1 MSDFPKTLVHPDHSP
16 AILSM
21 GRSGSATPGRPER
34 FPPVFVHTQEQE
46 DYERARGYLLP
57 GEPRPQV
64 DGYHEYPMM
73 MEHPEY
79 EPEVKSYVEGKTA
92 ADGTFTTWT
101 VPGVPGKF
109 HPKQANTPEEA
120 DEFRA
125 LGYVSGGFAD
135 VRAYE
140 RAQAKINPDY
150 DPKEWPKMIDGV
162 MMKDPDTPMNLET
175 EYPKWVGD
183 IVVNN
188 PTEEAVA
195 RGSSKN
201 EPVKRAEPKAA
212 ASDPDYAEFLAWKA
226 AKAAEAG
233 PTLADAI
240 QARDEA
246 VLNPMADSLLRD
258 QLVADAEELGVTV
271 DKRWSD
277 KTLREKIEMALESS
291 AAE

>member
-1 MSDFPKTLVHPDHSP
+1 MSDYPKTLVHPDYSP

-34 FPPVFVHTQEQE
+34 FPQVFVHTEEQE
-46 DYERARGYLLP
+46 EYERSRGYLHP

-79 EPEVKSYVEGKTA
+79 EPEIKSYVEGKTA
-92 ADGTFTTWT
+92 EDGTFKTWT
-101 VPGVPGKF
+101 VPGNPGKYP
-109 HPKQANTPEEA
+109 PKQANTPEEA

-150 DPKEWPKMIDGV
+150 DPKEWPKMINGV
-162 MMKDPDTPMNLET
+162 LMKDPDTPINVET
-175 EYPKWVGD
+175 QYPKWVAGQ
-183 IVVNN
+183 IANSFA
-188 PTEEAVA
+188 EEEQIIRHPDNVA
-195 RGSSKN
+195 AR
-201 EPVKRAEPKAA
+201 KAA
-212 ASDPDYAEFLAWKA
+212 LEARIPKVVIKEESDSEEYAEFLAWKA
-226 AKAAEAG
+226 AKAADTG
-233 PTLADAI
+233 PTLADAV
-240 QARDEA
+240 QERAR
-246 VLNPMADSLLRD
+246 
-258 QLVADAEELGVTV
+258 LVADAEELGIVV
-271 DKRWSD
+271 DKRWSE
-277 KTLREKIEMALESS
+277 KTLREKIEMALERS

>member
-1 MSDFPKTLVHPDHSP
+1 MSDYPKTLVHPDYSP

-34 FPPVFVHTQEQE
+34 FPQVFVHTKEQE
-46 DYERARGYLLP
+46 EYERARGYLLP

-79 EPEVKSYVEGKTA
+79 EPEIKSYVEGKTEE
-92 ADGTFTTWT
+92 DGTFKTWT
-101 VPGVPGKF
+101 VPGNPGKNP
-109 HPKQANTPEEA
+109 PKQANTPEEA
-120 DEFRA
+120 DEFRL

-150 DPKEWPKMIDGV
+150 DPKEWPKMISGV
-162 MMKDPDTPMNLET
+162 LMKDPDTPLNIET
-175 EYPKWVGD
+175 EYPKWVGGI
-183 IVVNN
+183 IVNS
-188 PTEEAVA
+188 PTEEAAA

-201 EPVKRAEPKAA
+201 EPVKREELKSAA
-212 ASDPDYAEFLAWKA
+212 VDPEYAEFLAWKA
-226 AKAAEAG
+226 DNAAKARL
-233 PTLADAI
+233 TLADAI

-246 VLNPMADSLLRD
+246 ILKPMADILLRD
-258 QLVADAEELGVTV
+258 QLVADAEELGITV
-271 DKRWSD
+271 DKRWSE
-277 KTLREKIEMALESS
+277 KTLREKIEMALERS